1 VGSTEVFSCARN
13 YLIATSPASQTSN
26 FVTGNLKPLHIH
38 PEITVFKKKLPIT
51 NKLGLHARA
60 ASLFVKTA
68 SAFASTINVSNP
80 EKEAN
85 GKSIMSMMLLQA
97 SCGSEV
103 DICIEGKDEIEAM
116 AAIESLIND
125 KFGESE

>member
-1 VGSTEVFSCARN
+1 MTVCKKN
-13 YLIATSPASQTSN
+13 LI
-26 FVTGNLKPLHIH
+26 
-38 PEITVFKKKLPIT
+38 IT

-60 ASLFVKTA
+60 ASVFVKTA
-68 SAFASTINVSNP
+68 SAFASSINVSNP

-97 SCGSEV
+97 SYGSEIE
-103 DICIEGKDEIEAM
+103 ICVEGEDESEAI
-116 AAIESLIND
+116 AAIEALVND

>member
-1 VGSTEVFSCARN
+1 M
-13 YLIATSPASQTSN
+13 
-26 FVTGNLKPLHIH
+26 
-38 PEITVFKKKLPIT
+38 FKKKLAIT

-60 ASLFVKTA
+60 ASVFVKTA
-68 SAFASTINVSNP
+68 STFTSKTNVSNP

-97 SCGSEV
+97 SCGSVV
-103 DICIEGKDEIEAM
+103 DICIDGEDETEAM
-116 AAIESLIND
+116 AAIERLIND

>member
-1 VGSTEVFSCARN
+1 M
-13 YLIATSPASQTSN
+13 
-26 FVTGNLKPLHIH
+26 
-38 PEITVFKKKLPIT
+38 TVFKKKLAIT

-68 SAFASTINVSNP
+68 SAFASTIDVSNP

-97 SCGSEV
+97 SYGSEIN
-103 DICIEGKDEIEAM
+103 ICAEGEDESEAM
-116 AAIESLIND
+116 AAIEALVND

>member
-1 VGSTEVFSCARN
+1 M
-13 YLIATSPASQTSN
+13 
-26 FVTGNLKPLHIH
+26 
-38 PEITVFKKKLPIT
+38 TVFNKKLPIT

-60 ASLFVKTA
+60 ASVFVKTA
-68 SAFASTINVSNP
+68 CEFSSTIIVSNP

-85 GKSIMSMMLLQA
+85 GKSIMSMMLLEA

-103 DICIEGKDEIEAM
+103 NICIEGKDEMDAM
-116 AAIESLIND
+116 AAIEELVND

>member
-1 VGSTEVFSCARN
+1 M
-13 YLIATSPASQTSN
+13 
-26 FVTGNLKPLHIH
+26 
-38 PEITVFKKKLPIT
+38 FKKKLAIT

-60 ASLFVKTA
+60 ASRFVKTA
-68 SAFASTINVSNP
+68 SAFSSTINVSNP
-80 EKEAN
+80 EKKAN

-103 DICIEGKDEIEAM
+103 DICIEGEDETEAM
-116 AAIESLIND
+116 EAIEELVND

>member
-1 VGSTEVFSCARN
+1 M
-13 YLIATSPASQTSN
+13 
-26 FVTGNLKPLHIH
+26 
-38 PEITVFKKKLPIT
+38 TVFNKKLSIT

-60 ASLFVKTA
+60 ASVFVKTA
-68 SAFASTINVSNP
+68 SAFASSIKVSNP

-97 SCGSEV
+97 SCGSKI
-103 DICIEGKDEIEAM
+103 DICIEGEDETEAM
-116 AAIESLIND
+116 AAIEALVNN

>member
-1 VGSTEVFSCARN
+1 MA
-13 YLIATSPASQTSN
+13 PQTPPR
-26 FVTGNLKPLHIH
+26 K
-38 PEITVFKKKLPIT
+38 TVFKKKLAIT

-60 ASLFVKTA
+60 ASVFVKTA
-68 SAFASTINVSNP
+68 SAFASTIYVSNS
-80 EKEAN
+80 ETEAN

-103 DICIEGKDEIEAM
+103 DICIEGEDEIEAM
-116 AAIESLIND
+116 TAIEALVNN

>member
-1 VGSTEVFSCARN
+1 M
-13 YLIATSPASQTSN
+13 
-26 FVTGNLKPLHIH
+26 
-38 PEITVFKKKLPIT
+38 FKKKLAIT

-60 ASLFVKTA
+60 ASVFVKTA

-80 EKEAN
+80 ETEAN

-97 SCGSEV
+97 SCGSEI
-103 DICIEGKDEIEAM
+103 DICIEGKDETEAM
-116 AAIESLIND
+116 AAIEGLVND

>member
-1 VGSTEVFSCARN
+1 M
-13 YLIATSPASQTSN
+13 
-26 FVTGNLKPLHIH
+26 
-38 PEITVFKKKLPIT
+38 TVFKKKLAIT

-60 ASLFVKTA
+60 ASIFVKTS
-68 SAFASTINVSNP
+68 SAFSSTIKVSNP
-80 EKEAN
+80 TKEAN

-103 DICIEGKDEIEAM
+103 DICIEGEDETEAM
-116 AAIESLIND
+116 AAIEALVNE